1 MSITTRGTIPANSS
15 VQTTTARVTYA
26 VWAEETEAP
35 VETETAAETE
45 TETETETVSEAESE
59 TETAVETESETETE
73 TAAATES
80 ETETETESETEIV
93 TETETAQVETENAGI
108 FDYEDDKAQIS
119 VEILNL
125 TPENQGLRFAVN
137 SIGEESKTFEKIA
150 EQIMEGGSTALV
162 DMLAYYIGVVDETGK
177 APAENEL
184 IYQITMKFKTP
195 VLSISDYLSEEDKDS
210 TEGEVKVYVEGTEIP
225 ADIQKNK
232 KGAIT
237 GISFITD
244 KVGNTAVALT
254 SGLQT
259 TADITMKTESNEYF
273 MKLEDAKQTN
283 LKVDMSVVKGEARND
298 VQNAKASAKLTYYDA
313 DGNEVEGITPA
324 ELQGFGV
331 GQGSYLGN
339 SLNNIN
345 GSDREK
351 VVYVKIFMEA
361 GELADT
367 SFKFGEDDPSYD
379 QGSRTLTFK
388 LAKRTF
394 EPDEEITTKKG
405 ITYIAVGPNH
415 QYGLTGPLGL
425 VSNFHAIGFSK
436 VTNGAHTNGNILTKK
451 LNYKNNFG
459 TNGLTGEISY
469 IRSFESIAA
478 GMMCGDGSD
487 DILVLGKDID
497 VTWAGNTFY
506 LNGQKLTRP
515 MTIYQDTEEYQY
527 LDIDTAK
534 EEAESLSSQFGALP
548 DAGVT
553 FENKTFKVSN
563 SYSGMTV
570 INVGH
575 DMLGTEALA
584 IEGLHNQSGTSLL
597 INVKVPK
604 GTEEITIP
612 NVSINGTS
620 SGSGEV
626 IDFSAGKVI
635 WNVVYEDGTLYTGKV
650 SNGGAVAGTI
660 LVPDGKVHA
669 AHNWNGSLI
678 ADEIEITG
686 ETHRTDFTGVLGFGV
701 SKVLKGR
708 DWKLSD
714 RFQFELSAKEGTPMP
729 IGSKTREGVQKK
741 IISVTYSN
749 RSPSFGGITYGTADI
764 GKTYQYTLKE
774 LEGNIKDIIYSEA
787 VYTIQVSIQSNNGQG
802 LLIIKKYSK
811 NGGKTW
817 EDKMPEE
824 DVFEFTNVSGVEF
837 KVKKKYNSTYPGK
850 NDDNVFKFVLK
861 GLNGAP
867 MPEKDENAPE
877 EPNDQKTIIVTSS
890 EEVSF
895 DSITYKE
902 DGTYKYEISEV
913 KGKINGV
920 TYDEKVYDVKVE
932 VSKDENGT
940 KVIKVRSREKGAEDA
955 EYKLLE
961 KGTVFTAEFTNTYD
975 DASAEITVSGT
986 KTLTGRDLKADEFEF
1001 SLTPVSAVAEDGT
1014 AITDS
1019 NAAQTAKN
1027 DKDGNIVFE
1036 KLNYT
1041 EAGTYTYS
1049 VKEIQ
1054 GSDEGIEYSNASYD
1068 VTVVVKNGEKSL
1080 EIESVK
1086 AGETVLQKNAEGA
1099 YELPNESGKDASFVN
1114 RVKKGSLAITK
1125 TVDAPEGTE
1134 MKTGKYTF
1142 KVTKD
1147 GKEYDKDGSQADGAV
1162 IKVKAGE
1169 TVTVSSLPIGS
1180 YKVTEVDA
1188 EKAGYTW
1195 TVEVNGETGS
1205 ETTVAV
1211 PDKGTAEAKYTNT
1224 YKEFEGIF
1232 MKLEGTKKLEG
1243 RALTAGEFQ
1252 FEVSLKSGEAAN
1264 VTLPSETIT
1273 NTADGKISI
1282 SGIGFEKAGTY
1293 VLTVKE
1299 KAGSDAGMEY
1309 SNASY
1314 DVTVVVKNGEK
1325 SLEIESVKAGE
1336 TVLQKNAE
1344 GAYDLPNESGKD
1356 ASFVNRVKKGSLAIT
1371 KTVDAP
1377 EGTEMKTGKYT
1388 FKVTKDGKEYD
1399 KDGNQADGAVIE
1411 VKAGETVTVSN
1422 LPIGSYKVTEKDAE
1436 KAGYTW
1442 TVKVEGEN
1450 GNSKEVAIIDKE
1462 TKSVEF
1468 VNTYTKH
1475 GAAEIVAIKRI
1486 NGNPPAE
1493 SEFTFKLYKDSIK
1506 EENRM
1511 ETQTRTGA
1519 GKVQFGTQT
1528 YTEAGTYVYKVKEE
1542 AGNVKGYEYDE
1553 SVYTV
1558 TVVVTNVDN
1567 KLESTVTYVKDGTSD
1582 VTTDAGAAEAE
1593 ESGLEAAI
1601 FTNTYKPAK
1610 TTAVFTAEK
1619 KVEGPTIADDTF
1631 TFELYKDEVE
1641 GTALDTKTITGK
1653 GTVDFAEQ
1661 TYEEAGTYT
1670 YKIVEKAGT
1679 TPGYTYDA
1687 SVYTV
1692 IVEVE
1697 DSGGELMSRVTYV
1710 KDEDETG
1717 DAVPYEATTDK
1728 EAEAD
1733 KDEESLEAAIFT
1745 NTYKPAETTAVFTAE
1760 KKVEGPTIADDTF
1773 TFELYKDK
1781 VEGTPLDTQTITG
1794 NGTVDFA
1801 EQTYEEAGT
1810 YTYKIV
1816 EKAGSTPGYTY
1827 DASIYT
1833 VIVEVTDIG
1842 GKLESKVTYVK
1853 DLEKAAEGE
1862 EVMPSENALFTN
1874 TYKPAE
1880 TTAVF
1885 TAEKKVEG
1893 LTPADSTFTFELY
1906 KNSVEAANLLDT
1918 QNITGAGITAFAE
1931 QTYDAAGIYTYKI
1944 VEKAGEEAGYTY
1956 DTSVYTVTV
1965 EVTDIGGK
1973 LVSKVAYAKDGADNA
1988 AGEVLAAAVFTNT
2001 YNAGDTKAV
2010 FTAKKTIKGDPQKTS
2025 RFTFELYKDSILE
2038 ANLLDTKS
2046 IRGEGTVDFAEQTYN
2061 VPGTYTYKIVEK
2073 AGETAGYSYDGSIYT
2088 VTVEVTDIGGKL
2100 TNTVTY
2106 AKDDAAAGSAA
2117 PTAAEFINTYDAG
2130 KTNAVLT
2137 ATKTIKGTPAKDSK
2151 FTFEL
2156 YKDSVAEENLLDTK
2170 SITGT
2175 GSVNFKEQNYKA
2187 VGTYTYK
2194 IVEKAGKEAG
2204 YTYDTSVYTATVVVT
2219 DKGGE
2224 LARKITYAKD
2234 GAEKSKA
2241 PASAV
2246 FENTYDAGSTEAV
2259 FEVTKAVNGTPKKA
2273 GTFTFELYKDSVKE
2287 SNLLDTQTIKGQGR
2301 AEFAAQTYK
2310 EPGTY
2315 TYKIIEKAGNEEG
2328 YTYDNSVYTVT
2339 VTVTDEGG
2347 RLDNTVAYENENGA
2361 RRVYQAAEFVN
2372 EYKEKLGRIVVTKQ
2386 VVNQTLDGEVPYL
2399 VTDTFY
2405 FALFKDEALT
2415 EMSDYGIKTLK
2426 LKNQSE
2432 GKVVFEDV
2440 DFGEYYLAET
2450 DKDGNPVTAPPFI
2463 EYFVTIEDP
2472 LCEVTKAE
2480 STVKKIVKNAKL
2492 PDNYG
2497 DFGDGEMII
2506 DKYVLNGSEEYT
2518 VTDTFY
2524 FTLFRDEELKIP
2536 YEQFETK
2543 KLDLNDE
2550 AHGTVTF
2557 EKLPYGV
2564 YYLAETDADGK
2575 PVGDGFDYEVKIEKK
2590 QFTISETNKK
2600 ETIRIDNCITP
2611 DTPGGKHTP
2620 KTPGGGDKPKTGDDT
2635 LIWPYVTMML
2645 AALVAG
2651 TGSIFG
2657 KRRRKR
2663 SSK

>member
-1 MSITTRGTIPANSS
+1 
-15 VQTTTARVTYA
+15 
-26 VWAEETEAP
+26 
-35 VETETAAETE
+35 
-45 TETETETVSEAESE
+45 
-59 TETAVETESETETE
+59 
-73 TAAATES
+73 
-80 ETETETESETEIV
+80 
-93 TETETAQVETENAGI
+93 
-108 FDYEDDKAQIS
+108 
-119 VEILNL
+119 
-125 TPENQGLRFAVN
+125 
-137 SIGEESKTFEKIA
+137 
-150 EQIMEGGSTALV
+150 
-162 DMLAYYIGVVDETGK
+162 
-177 APAENEL
+177 
-184 IYQITMKFKTP
+184 
-195 VLSISDYLSEEDKDS
+195 
-210 TEGEVKVYVEGTEIP
+210 
-225 ADIQKNK
+225 
-232 KGAIT
+232 
-237 GISFITD
+237 
-244 KVGNTAVALT
+244 
-254 SGLQT
+254 
-259 TADITMKTESNEYF
+259 
-273 MKLEDAKQTN
+273 
-283 LKVDMSVVKGEARND
+283 
-298 VQNAKASAKLTYYDA
+298 
-313 DGNEVEGITPA
+313 
-324 ELQGFGV
+324 
-331 GQGSYLGN
+331 
-339 SLNNIN
+339 
-345 GSDREK
+345 
-351 VVYVKIFMEA
+351 MEA

-563 SYSGMTV
+563 GYSGMTV

-575 DMLGTEALA
+575 GMLGTEALA
-584 IEGLHNQSGTSLL
+584 IEGLHNQSSTSLL
-597 INVKVPK
+597 INVRVPQ

-861 GLNGAP
+861 GLNEAP
-867 MPEKDENAPE
+867 MPQKDENAPK

-913 KGKINGV
+913 KGKLNGV

-940 KVIKVRSREKGAEDA
+940 GVIKVSSREKGAEDA

-975 DASAEITVSGT
+975 DASAEIKVQKNYNGTYPEGDNAFKFILKALNGAPLPKIEEEEEPSEAAVQSTQDTQREVVVTNGEPVSFGTIEYSTKGTYYYEVSEVIESLPGVTYDETVYEVKVDVTGKEDGT
-986 KTLTGRDLKADEFEF
+986 KTVK
-1001 SLTPVSAVAEDGT
+1001 VSYRKQSKEGELERNYQALESGT
-1014 AITDS
+1014 AF
-1019 NAAQTAKN
+1019 TASFTN
-1027 DKDGNIVFE
+1027 RYE
-1036 KLNYT
+1036 
-1041 EAGTYTYS
+1041 EAGSAEIRVKKNYNGTY
-1049 VKEIQ
+1049 
-1054 GSDEGIEYSNASYD
+1054 
-1068 VTVVVKNGEKSL
+1068 
-1080 EIESVK
+1080 
-1086 AGETVLQKNAEGA
+1086 
-1099 YELPNESGKDASFVN
+1099 PSGKDAFKFILTAKTEKAPLPSKTEVTVGDGNEVSFG
-1114 RVKKGSLAITK
+1114 KIKYDK
-1125 TVDAPEGTE
+1125 EGTYE
-1134 MKTGKYTF
+1134 YEVREVKGEVTGVTYDEAVYEVRVVVTGKEDG
-1142 KVTKD
+1142 TKD
-1147 GKEYDKDGSQADGAV
+1147 VVVSSRKVGEKEYVQQPEA
-1162 IKVKAGE
+1162 
-1169 TVTVSSLPIGS
+1169 LF
-1180 YKVTEVDA
+1180 
-1188 EKAGYTW
+1188 
-1195 TVEVNGETGS
+1195 
-1205 ETTVAV
+1205 
-1211 PDKGTAEAKYTNT
+1211 TASFTNT
-1224 YKEFEGIF
+1224 Y
-1232 MKLEGTKKLEG
+1232 
-1243 RALTAGEFQ
+1243 TAGEA
-1252 FEVSLKSGEAAN
+1252 VLKAKKN
-1264 VTLPSETIT
+1264 V
-1273 NTADGKISI
+1273 A
-1282 SGIGFEKAGTY
+1282 
-1293 VLTVKE
+1293 
-1299 KAGSDAGMEY
+1299 
-1309 SNASY
+1309 
-1314 DVTVVVKNGEK
+1314 
-1325 SLEIESVKAGE
+1325 
-1336 TVLQKNAE
+1336 
-1344 GAYDLPNESGKD
+1344 
-1356 ASFVNRVKKGSLAIT
+1356 
-1371 KTVDAP
+1371 
-1377 EGTEMKTGKYT
+1377 
-1388 FKVTKDGKEYD
+1388 
-1399 KDGNQADGAVIE
+1399 
-1411 VKAGETVTVSN
+1411 
-1422 LPIGSYKVTEKDAE
+1422 
-1436 KAGYTW
+1436 
-1442 TVKVEGEN
+1442 
-1450 GNSKEVAIIDKE
+1450 
-1462 TKSVEF
+1462 
-1468 VNTYTKH
+1468 
-1475 GAAEIVAIKRI
+1475 
-1486 NGNPPAE
+1486 GNPLE
-1493 SEFTFKLYKDSIK
+1493 DSEFTFKLYKDSV
-1506 EENRM
+1506 EEGNLVD
-1511 ETQTRTGA
+1511 TQKREGA
-1519 GKVQFGTQT
+1519 G
-1528 YTEAGTYVYKVKEE
+1528 
-1542 AGNVKGYEYDE
+1542 
-1553 SVYTV
+1553 
-1558 TVVVTNVDN
+1558 
-1567 KLESTVTYVKDGTSD
+1567 D
-1582 VTTDAGAAEAE
+1582 VTFKAQNYHA
-1593 ESGLEAAI
+1593 
-1601 FTNTYKPAK
+1601 
-1610 TTAVFTAEK
+1610 
-1619 KVEGPTIADDTF
+1619 
-1631 TFELYKDEVE
+1631 
-1641 GTALDTKTITGK
+1641 
-1653 GTVDFAEQ
+1653 
-1661 TYEEAGTYT
+1661 AGTYT
-1670 YKIVEKAGT
+1670 YKIVEEAGNVA
-1679 TPGYTYDA
+1679 GYTYDG
-1687 SVYTV
+1687 SVWTATVVVEAKEGKLTVSSITYQKDGATDAETGEGEEEEPKAAEFTNIYTPGEAELKAKKNV
-1692 IVEVE
+1692 AGNPLEDSEFTFKLYKDSVEEGNLVDTQKREGAGDVTFKAQNYHAAGTYTYKIVEEAGNVAGYTYDGSVWTATVVVEAKEGKLTVSSITYQKDGATDAETGEGEEEEPKAAEFTNIYTPGEAELKAKKNVEGNPLE
-1697 DSGGELMSRVTYV
+1697 DSEFTFKLYKDSVEEGNLVDTQKREGAGDVTFKAQNYHAAGTYTYKIV
-1710 KDEDETG
+1710 EEAGNVAGYSYDGSVWTVTVVVEAKEGKLIVSSITYEKDKT
-1717 DAVPYEATTDK
+1717 
-1728 EAEAD
+1728 EAEAADAEAAEEEEPKAAEFTNIYTPGEAELKAKKNVAGNPLEDSEFTFKLYKDSVEEGNLVDTQKREGAGDVTFKAQNYHAAGTYTYKIVEEAGNVAGYTYDGSVWTATVVVEAKEGKLIVSSITYEKD
-1733 KDEESLEAAIFT
+1733 KTEAEAADAEAAEEEEPKAAEFTNIYTPGEAELKAKKNVAGNPLEDSEFTFKLYKDSVEEGNLVDTQKREGAGDVTFKAQNYHAAGTYTYKIVEEAGNVAGYTYDGSVWTATVVVEAKEGKLAVSSITYEKDKTEAEATDAEAGEAEEEKPTAAIFT

-1773 TFELYKDK
+1773 TFELYKDE
-1781 VEGTPLDTQTITG
+1781 VEGTALDTKTITG

-1833 VIVEVTDIG
+1833 VIVDVTDIG

-1874 TYKPAE
+1874 TYKPAK

-1973 LVSKVAYAKDGADNA
+1973 LESKVAYAKDGADNA
-1988 AGEVLAAAVFTNT
+1988 AGEVLATAVFTNT

-2046 IRGEGTVDFAEQTYN
+2046 IRGEGTVDFAEQTYD

-2106 AKDDAAAGSAA
+2106 VKDDAAAGAAA

-2151 FTFEL
+2151 FIFEL

-2194 IVEKAGKEAG
+2194 IVEKAGEEAG
-2204 YTYDTSVYTATVVVT
+2204 YIYDTSVYTATVVVT

-2224 LARKITYAKD
+2224 LARKITYTKD
-2234 GAEKSKA
+2234 GAEESKA

-2611 DTPGGKHTP
+2611 DNPGGKHT
-2620 KTPGGGDKPKTGDDT
+2620 PKTGDDT

-2645 AALVAG
+2645 AVLVAG

>member
-563 SYSGMTV
+563 GYSGMTV

-575 DMLGTEALA
+575 GMLGTEALA
-584 IEGLHNQSGTSLL
+584 IEGLHNQSSTSLL
-597 INVKVPK
+597 INVRVPK

-861 GLNGAP
+861 GLNEAP
-867 MPEKDENAPE
+867 MPQKDENAPK

-913 KGKINGV
+913 KGKLNGV

-940 KVIKVRSREKGAEDA
+940 GVIKVSSREKGAEDA

-975 DASAEITVSGT
+975 DASAEIKVQKNYNGTYPEGDNAFKFILKALNGAPLPKIEEEEEPSEAAVQSTQDTQREVVVTNGEPVSFGTIEYSTKGTYYYEVSEVIESLPGVTYDETVYEVKVDVTGKEDGT
-986 KTLTGRDLKADEFEF
+986 KTVK
-1001 SLTPVSAVAEDGT
+1001 VSYRKQSKEGELERNYQALESGT
-1014 AITDS
+1014 AF
-1019 NAAQTAKN
+1019 TASFTN
-1027 DKDGNIVFE
+1027 RYE
-1036 KLNYT
+1036 
-1041 EAGTYTYS
+1041 EAGSAEIRVKKNYNGTY
-1049 VKEIQ
+1049 
-1054 GSDEGIEYSNASYD
+1054 
-1068 VTVVVKNGEKSL
+1068 
-1080 EIESVK
+1080 
-1086 AGETVLQKNAEGA
+1086 
-1099 YELPNESGKDASFVN
+1099 PSGKDAFKFILTAKTEKAPLPSKTEVTVGDGNEVSFG
-1114 RVKKGSLAITK
+1114 KIKYDK
-1125 TVDAPEGTE
+1125 EGTYE
-1134 MKTGKYTF
+1134 YEVREVKGEVTGVTYDEAVYEVRVVVTGKEDG
-1142 KVTKD
+1142 TKD
-1147 GKEYDKDGSQADGAV
+1147 VVVSSRKVGEKEYVQQPEA
-1162 IKVKAGE
+1162 
-1169 TVTVSSLPIGS
+1169 LF
-1180 YKVTEVDA
+1180 
-1188 EKAGYTW
+1188 
-1195 TVEVNGETGS
+1195 
-1205 ETTVAV
+1205 
-1211 PDKGTAEAKYTNT
+1211 TASFTNT
-1224 YKEFEGIF
+1224 Y
-1232 MKLEGTKKLEG
+1232 
-1243 RALTAGEFQ
+1243 TAGEA
-1252 FEVSLKSGEAAN
+1252 VLKA
-1264 VTLPSETIT
+1264 
-1273 NTADGKISI
+1273 K
-1282 SGIGFEKAGTY
+1282 
-1293 VLTVKE
+1293 
-1299 KAGSDAGMEY
+1299 
-1309 SNASY
+1309 
-1314 DVTVVVKNGEK
+1314 KN
-1325 SLEIESVKAGE
+1325 
-1336 TVLQKNAE
+1336 
-1344 GAYDLPNESGKD
+1344 
-1356 ASFVNRVKKGSLAIT
+1356 
-1371 KTVDAP
+1371 
-1377 EGTEMKTGKYT
+1377 
-1388 FKVTKDGKEYD
+1388 
-1399 KDGNQADGAVIE
+1399 
-1411 VKAGETVTVSN
+1411 
-1422 LPIGSYKVTEKDAE
+1422 
-1436 KAGYTW
+1436 
-1442 TVKVEGEN
+1442 VEG
-1450 GNSKEVAIIDKE
+1450 
-1462 TKSVEF
+1462 
-1468 VNTYTKH
+1468 
-1475 GAAEIVAIKRI
+1475 
-1486 NGNPPAE
+1486 NPLE
-1493 SEFTFKLYKDSIK
+1493 DSEFTFKLYKDSV
-1506 EENRM
+1506 EEGNLVD
-1511 ETQTRTGA
+1511 TQKREGA
-1519 GKVQFGTQT
+1519 GDVTFKAQN
-1528 YTEAGTYVYKVKEE
+1528 YHAAGTYTYKIVEE
-1542 AGNVKGYEYDE
+1542 AGNVAGYTYDG
-1553 SVYTV
+1553 SVWTA
-1558 TVVVTNVDN
+1558 TVVIEAKEG
-1567 KLESTVTYVKDGTSD
+1567 KLTVSSITYQKDGA
-1582 VTTDAGAAEAE
+1582 TDAETGEAE
-1593 ESGLEAAI
+1593 EEKPTAAI

-1631 TFELYKDEVE
+1631 TFELYKD
-1641 GTALDTKTITGK
+1641 
-1653 GTVDFAEQ
+1653 
-1661 TYEEAGTYT
+1661 
-1670 YKIVEKAGT
+1670 KA
-1679 TPGYTYDA
+1679 
-1687 SVYTV
+1687 
-1692 IVEVE
+1692 
-1697 DSGGELMSRVTYV
+1697 
-1710 KDEDETG
+1710 
-1717 DAVPYEATTDK
+1717 
-1728 EAEAD
+1728 
-1733 KDEESLEAAIFT
+1733 
-1745 NTYKPAETTAVFTAE
+1745 
-1760 KKVEGPTIADDTF
+1760 
-1773 TFELYKDK
+1773 
-1781 VEGTPLDTQTITG
+1781 EGTPLDTQTITG

-1816 EKAGSTPGYTY
+1816 EKAGTTPGYTY

-1874 TYKPAE
+1874 TYKPAK

-1973 LVSKVAYAKDGADNA
+1973 LVSKVTYAKDGADNA
-1988 AGEVLAAAVFTNT
+1988 AGEVLATAVFTNT

-2046 IRGEGTVDFAEQTYN
+2046 IRGEGTVDFAEQTYD

-2106 AKDDAAAGSAA
+2106 VKDDAAAGAAA

-2234 GAEKSKA
+2234 GAEESKA

-2287 SNLLDTQTIKGQGR
+2287 ANLLDTQTIKGQGR

-2347 RLDNTVAYENENGA
+2347 RLDNTVTYENENGA

-2506 DKYVLNGSEEYT
+2506 NKYVLNGSEEYT

-2611 DTPGGKHTP
+2611 DNPGGKHT
-2620 KTPGGGDKPKTGDDT
+2620 PKTGDDT

>member
-1 MSITTRGTIPANSS
+1 MNRNEKRRWSRILAMILVFAMVFCDPSMSYAAEVVGEMLTAEAPVTENVTKEDQAAAEAEAAQAAAESEAARLAAESEAAAKAAAESEAAAKAAAESEAAAKAAAESEAAAKAAEESEAAAKAAEESEAAAKAAAESETAAKAAAESEAAAKAAAESEAAAKAAAESEAAAKAAAESEAAAKAAAESEAAAKAGTLVLKTEPVSTQNKGEAAKLKVTYSLSADSGMESVETRLYVPGQTISYPQFTANGETRFVDPVTGRVFDLKRDENWNLYIEYTLHRGETFEEEFQFVDSSVTAGSQSTFEVSITTRGTIPANSS
-15 VQTTTARVTYA
+15 VQTTTARVTYT

-35 VETETAAETE
+35 VETETVV
-45 TETETETVSEAESE
+45 ETETETVSEAETE

-351 VVYVKIFMEA
+351 VVYVKISMEA

-548 DAGVT
+548 DTGVT

-563 SYSGMTV
+563 GYSGMTV

-575 DMLGTEALA
+575 GMLGTEALA
-584 IEGLHNQSGTSLL
+584 IEGLHNQSSTSLL
-597 INVKVPK
+597 INVRVPK

-811 NGGKTW
+811 DGGKTW

-850 NDDNVFKFVLK
+850 DDDNVFKFVLK
-861 GLNGAP
+861 GLNEAP
-867 MPEKDENAPE
+867 MPQKDENAPE

-975 DASAEITVSGT
+975 DASAEIKVQKNYNGT
-986 KTLTGRDLKADEFEF
+986 YPEGDNAFKFILKA
-1001 SLTPVSAVAEDGT
+1001 
-1014 AITDS
+1014 
-1019 NAAQTAKN
+1019 
-1027 DKDGNIVFE
+1027 
-1036 KLNYT
+1036 LNG
-1041 EAGTYTYS
+1041 APLP
-1049 VKEIQ
+1049 K
-1054 GSDEGIEYSNASYD
+1054 IEEEEPS
-1068 VTVVVKNGEKSL
+1068 
-1080 EIESVK
+1080 
-1086 AGETVLQKNAEGA
+1086 
-1099 YELPNESGKDASFVN
+1099 
-1114 RVKKGSLAITK
+1114 
-1125 TVDAPEGTE
+1125 
-1134 MKTGKYTF
+1134 
-1142 KVTKD
+1142 
-1147 GKEYDKDGSQADGAV
+1147 
-1162 IKVKAGE
+1162 
-1169 TVTVSSLPIGS
+1169 
-1180 YKVTEVDA
+1180 
-1188 EKAGYTW
+1188 
-1195 TVEVNGETGS
+1195 
-1205 ETTVAV
+1205 
-1211 PDKGTAEAKYTNT
+1211 
-1224 YKEFEGIF
+1224 
-1232 MKLEGTKKLEG
+1232 
-1243 RALTAGEFQ
+1243 
-1252 FEVSLKSGEAAN
+1252 EAA
-1264 VTLPSETIT
+1264 VQS
-1273 NTADGKISI
+1273 
-1282 SGIGFEKAGTY
+1282 
-1293 VLTVKE
+1293 
-1299 KAGSDAGMEY
+1299 
-1309 SNASY
+1309 
-1314 DVTVVVKNGEK
+1314 
-1325 SLEIESVKAGE
+1325 
-1336 TVLQKNAE
+1336 
-1344 GAYDLPNESGKD
+1344 
-1356 ASFVNRVKKGSLAIT
+1356 
-1371 KTVDAP
+1371 
-1377 EGTEMKTGKYT
+1377 
-1388 FKVTKDGKEYD
+1388 
-1399 KDGNQADGAVIE
+1399 
-1411 VKAGETVTVSN
+1411 
-1422 LPIGSYKVTEKDAE
+1422 
-1436 KAGYTW
+1436 
-1442 TVKVEGEN
+1442 
-1450 GNSKEVAIIDKE
+1450 
-1462 TKSVEF
+1462 
-1468 VNTYTKH
+1468 
-1475 GAAEIVAIKRI
+1475 
-1486 NGNPPAE
+1486 
-1493 SEFTFKLYKDSIK
+1493 
-1506 EENRM
+1506 
-1511 ETQTRTGA
+1511 TQD
-1519 GKVQFGTQT
+1519 TQR
-1528 YTEAGTYVYKVKEE
+1528 E
-1542 AGNVKGYEYDE
+1542 
-1553 SVYTV
+1553 
-1558 TVVVTNVDN
+1558 VVVTNGEPVSFGTIEYST
-1567 KLESTVTYVKDGTSD
+1567 KGTYYYEVSEVTESLPGVTY
-1582 VTTDAGAAEAE
+1582 
-1593 ESGLEAAI
+1593 
-1601 FTNTYKPAK
+1601 
-1610 TTAVFTAEK
+1610 
-1619 KVEGPTIADDTF
+1619 
-1631 TFELYKDEVE
+1631 
-1641 GTALDTKTITGK
+1641 
-1653 GTVDFAEQ
+1653 
-1661 TYEEAGTYT
+1661 
-1670 YKIVEKAGT
+1670 
-1679 TPGYTYDA
+1679 
-1687 SVYTV
+1687 
-1692 IVEVE
+1692 
-1697 DSGGELMSRVTYV
+1697 
-1710 KDEDETG
+1710 DET
-1717 DAVPYEATTDK
+1717 VYEVK
-1728 EAEAD
+1728 
-1733 KDEESLEAAIFT
+1733 
-1745 NTYKPAETTAVFTAE
+1745 
-1760 KKVEGPTIADDTF
+1760 
-1773 TFELYKDK
+1773 
-1781 VEGTPLDTQTITG
+1781 
-1794 NGTVDFA
+1794 
-1801 EQTYEEAGT
+1801 
-1810 YTYKIV
+1810 
-1816 EKAGSTPGYTY
+1816 
-1827 DASIYT
+1827 
-1833 VIVEVTDIG
+1833 VEVT
-1842 GKLESKVTYVK
+1842 
-1853 DLEKAAEGE
+1853 
-1862 EVMPSENALFTN
+1862 ENED
-1874 TYKPAE
+1874 K
-1880 TTAVF
+1880 
-1885 TAEKKVEG
+1885 
-1893 LTPADSTFTFELY
+1893 
-1906 KNSVEAANLLDT
+1906 
-1918 QNITGAGITAFAE
+1918 
-1931 QTYDAAGIYTYKI
+1931 
-1944 VEKAGEEAGYTY
+1944 
-1956 DTSVYTVTV
+1956 
-1965 EVTDIGGK
+1965 
-1973 LVSKVAYAKDGADNA
+1973 
-1988 AGEVLAAAVFTNT
+1988 
-2001 YNAGDTKAV
+2001 
-2010 FTAKKTIKGDPQKTS
+2010 
-2025 RFTFELYKDSILE
+2025 
-2038 ANLLDTKS
+2038 
-2046 IRGEGTVDFAEQTYN
+2046 
-2061 VPGTYTYKIVEK
+2061 
-2073 AGETAGYSYDGSIYT
+2073 
-2088 VTVEVTDIGGKL
+2088 
-2100 TNTVTY
+2100 
-2106 AKDDAAAGSAA
+2106 
-2117 PTAAEFINTYDAG
+2117 
-2130 KTNAVLT
+2130 
-2137 ATKTIKGTPAKDSK
+2137 TKTKP
-2151 FTFEL
+2151 
-2156 YKDSVAEENLLDTK
+2156 
-2170 SITGT
+2170 
-2175 GSVNFKEQNYKA
+2175 
-2187 VGTYTYK
+2187 
-2194 IVEKAGKEAG
+2194 
-2204 YTYDTSVYTATVVVT
+2204 
-2219 DKGGE
+2219 
-2224 LARKITYAKD
+2224 
-2234 GAEKSKA
+2234 
-2241 PASAV
+2241 
-2246 FENTYDAGSTEAV
+2246 
-2259 FEVTKAVNGTPKKA
+2259 
-2273 GTFTFELYKDSVKE
+2273 
-2287 SNLLDTQTIKGQGR
+2287 
-2301 AEFAAQTYK
+2301 
-2310 EPGTY
+2310 
-2315 TYKIIEKAGNEEG
+2315 
-2328 YTYDNSVYTVT
+2328 
-2339 VTVTDEGG
+2339 
-2347 RLDNTVAYENENGA
+2347 RL
-2361 RRVYQAAEFVN
+2361 
-2372 EYKEKLGRIVVTKQ
+2372 
-2386 VVNQTLDGEVPYL
+2386 
-2399 VTDTFY
+2399 
-2405 FALFKDEALT
+2405 
-2415 EMSDYGIKTLK
+2415 
-2426 LKNQSE
+2426 
-2432 GKVVFEDV
+2432 
-2440 DFGEYYLAET
+2440 
-2450 DKDGNPVTAPPFI
+2450 
-2463 EYFVTIEDP
+2463 
-2472 LCEVTKAE
+2472 
-2480 STVKKIVKNAKL
+2480 
-2492 PDNYG
+2492 
-2497 DFGDGEMII
+2497 
-2506 DKYVLNGSEEYT
+2506 
-2518 VTDTFY
+2518 
-2524 FTLFRDEELKIP
+2524 
-2536 YEQFETK
+2536 
-2543 KLDLNDE
+2543 
-2550 AHGTVTF
+2550 
-2557 EKLPYGV
+2557 
-2564 YYLAETDADGK
+2564 
-2575 PVGDGFDYEVKIEKK
+2575 
-2590 QFTISETNKK
+2590 
-2600 ETIRIDNCITP
+2600 
-2611 DTPGGKHTP
+2611 
-2620 KTPGGGDKPKTGDDT
+2620 
-2635 LIWPYVTMML
+2635 
-2645 AALVAG
+2645 
-2651 TGSIFG
+2651 
-2657 KRRRKR
+2657 
-2663 SSK
+2663 

>member
-1 MSITTRGTIPANSS
+1 MSTQNKGEAAKLKVTYSLSADSGMESVETRLYVPGQTISYPQFTANGETRFVDPVTGRVFDLKRDENWNLYIEYTLHRGETFEEEFQFVDSSVTAGSQSTFEVSITTRGTIPANSS

-35 VETETAAETE
+35 VETETVV
-45 TETETETVSEAESE
+45 ETETETVSEAETE

-563 SYSGMTV
+563 GYSGMTV

-575 DMLGTEALA
+575 GMLGTEALA
-584 IEGLHNQSGTSLL
+584 IEGLHNQSSTSLL
-597 INVKVPK
+597 INVRVPK

-811 NGGKTW
+811 DGGKTW

-861 GLNGAP
+861 GLNEAP
-867 MPEKDENAPE
+867 MPQKDENAPK

-913 KGKINGV
+913 KGKLNGV

-940 KVIKVRSREKGAEDA
+940 GVIKVSSREKGAEDA

-961 KGTVFTAEFTNTYD
+961 KGTVFTAEFINTYK
-975 DASAEITVSGT
+975 AEQVETTVSGT

-1019 NAAQTAKN
+1019 NAAQTTKN

-1054 GSDEGIEYSNASYD
+1054 GSDEEIEYSNASYD

-1080 EIESVK
+1080 EVESVK

-1114 RVKKGSLAITK
+1114 RVKKGNLTITK
-1125 TVDAPEGTE
+1125 TVAAPDGTE
-1134 MKTGKYTF
+1134 MKTGEYIF
-1142 KVTKD
+1142 KVTRD
-1147 GKEYDKDGSQADGAV
+1147 GKEYDKDGNQVDGAV

-1344 GAYDLPNESGKD
+1344 EAYDLPNESGKD
-1356 ASFVNRVKKGSLAIT
+1356 ASFVNRVKKGNLTIT
-1371 KTVDAP
+1371 KTVAAP
-1377 EGTEMKTGKYT
+1377 DGTEMKTGEYI
-1388 FKVTKDGKEYD
+1388 FKVTRDGKEYD
-1399 KDGNQADGAVIE
+1399 KDGNQVDGAVIK
-1411 VKAGETVTVSN
+1411 VKAGETVTVSS
-1422 LPIGSYKVTEKDAE
+1422 LPIGSYKVTEVDAE

-1567 KLESTVTYVKDGTSD
+1567 KLESTVTYVKD
-1582 VTTDAGAAEAE
+1582 
-1593 ESGLEAAI
+1593 
-1601 FTNTYKPAK
+1601 
-1610 TTAVFTAEK
+1610 
-1619 KVEGPTIADDTF
+1619 
-1631 TFELYKDEVE
+1631 
-1641 GTALDTKTITGK
+1641 
-1653 GTVDFAEQ
+1653 
-1661 TYEEAGTYT
+1661 
-1670 YKIVEKAGT
+1670 
-1679 TPGYTYDA
+1679 
-1687 SVYTV
+1687 
-1692 IVEVE
+1692 
-1697 DSGGELMSRVTYV
+1697 
-1710 KDEDETG
+1710 
-1717 DAVPYEATTDK
+1717 
-1728 EAEAD
+1728 
-1733 KDEESLEAAIFT
+1733 
-1745 NTYKPAETTAVFTAE
+1745 
-1760 KKVEGPTIADDTF
+1760 
-1773 TFELYKDK
+1773 
-1781 VEGTPLDTQTITG
+1781 
-1794 NGTVDFA
+1794 
-1801 EQTYEEAGT
+1801 
-1810 YTYKIV
+1810 
-1816 EKAGSTPGYTY
+1816 
-1827 DASIYT
+1827 
-1833 VIVEVTDIG
+1833 
-1842 GKLESKVTYVK
+1842 
-1853 DLEKAAEGE
+1853 LEKAAEGE

-1973 LVSKVAYAKDGADNA
+1973 LVSKVTYAKDGADNA
-1988 AGEVLAAAVFTNT
+1988 AGEVLATAVFTNT
-2001 YNAGDTKAV
+2001 YNSGDTKAV

-2106 AKDDAAAGSAA
+2106 VKDDAAAGAAA

-2194 IVEKAGKEAG
+2194 IVEKAGEEAG
-2204 YTYDTSVYTATVVVT
+2204 YIYDTSVYTATVVVT

-2224 LARKITYAKD
+2224 LARKITYTKD
-2234 GAEKSKA
+2234 GAEESKT

-2287 SNLLDTQTIKGQGR
+2287 ANLLDTQTIKGQGR

-2347 RLDNTVAYENENGA
+2347 RLDNTVTYENENGA

-2497 DFGDGEMII
+2497 DFGDGEMTI

-2611 DTPGGKHTP
+2611 DNPGGKHTP
-2620 KTPGGGDKPKTGDDT
+2620 KTGADT
-2635 LIWPYVTMML
+2635 LIWPYGTMML

-2651 TGSIFG
+2651 NGSIFG

>member
-1 MSITTRGTIPANSS
+1 
-15 VQTTTARVTYA
+15 
-26 VWAEETEAP
+26 
-35 VETETAAETE
+35 
-45 TETETETVSEAESE
+45 
-59 TETAVETESETETE
+59 
-73 TAAATES
+73 
-80 ETETETESETEIV
+80 
-93 TETETAQVETENAGI
+93 
-108 FDYEDDKAQIS
+108 
-119 VEILNL
+119 
-125 TPENQGLRFAVN
+125 
-137 SIGEESKTFEKIA
+137 
-150 EQIMEGGSTALV
+150 
-162 DMLAYYIGVVDETGK
+162 
-177 APAENEL
+177 
-184 IYQITMKFKTP
+184 
-195 VLSISDYLSEEDKDS
+195 
-210 TEGEVKVYVEGTEIP
+210 
-225 ADIQKNK
+225 
-232 KGAIT
+232 
-237 GISFITD
+237 
-244 KVGNTAVALT
+244 
-254 SGLQT
+254 
-259 TADITMKTESNEYF
+259 
-273 MKLEDAKQTN
+273 
-283 LKVDMSVVKGEARND
+283 
-298 VQNAKASAKLTYYDA
+298 
-313 DGNEVEGITPA
+313 
-324 ELQGFGV
+324 
-331 GQGSYLGN
+331 
-339 SLNNIN
+339 
-345 GSDREK
+345 
-351 VVYVKIFMEA
+351 MEA

-425 VSNFHAIGFSK
+425 VSNFHAVGFSK

-563 SYSGMTV
+563 DYSGMTV

-597 INVKVPK
+597 INVRVPK

-612 NVSINGTS
+612 NISINGTS

-635 WNVVYEDGTLYTGKV
+635 WNVVYEDGTSYTGKV

-686 ETHRTDFTGVLGFGV
+686 ETHRTDFTGMLGFGV

-714 RFQFELSAKEGTPMP
+714 RFQIELSAKEGTPMP

-787 VYTIQVSIQSNNGQG
+787 VYTVQVSIQSNNGQG

-850 NDDNVFKFVLK
+850 DDDNVFKFVLK

-1086 AGETVLQKNAEGA
+1086 AGETVLQKNAEEA
-1099 YELPNESGKDASFVN
+1099 YDLPNESGKDASFVN

-1134 MKTGKYTF
+1134 MKTGEYIF
-1142 KVTKD
+1142 KVTRD
-1147 GKEYDKDGSQADGAV
+1147 GKEYDKDGNQADGAV

-1344 GAYDLPNESGKD
+1344 EAYDLPNESGKD

-1377 EGTEMKTGKYT
+1377 EGTEMKTGEYI
-1388 FKVTKDGKEYD
+1388 FKVTRDGKEYD
-1399 KDGNQADGAVIE
+1399 KDGNQADGAVIK
-1411 VKAGETVTVSN
+1411 VKAGETVTVSS
-1422 LPIGSYKVTEKDAE
+1422 LPIGSYKVTEVDAE

-1631 TFELYKDEVE
+1631 TFELFYPQLGVK
-1641 GTALDTKTITGK
+1641 LCSM
-1653 GTVDFAEQ
+1653 
-1661 TYEEAGTYT
+1661 AG
-1670 YKIVEKAGT
+1670 
-1679 TPGYTYDA
+1679 
-1687 SVYTV
+1687 
-1692 IVEVE
+1692 
-1697 DSGGELMSRVTYV
+1697 GG
-1710 KDEDETG
+1710 
-1717 DAVPYEATTDK
+1717 
-1728 EAEAD
+1728 
-1733 KDEESLEAAIFT
+1733 I
-1745 NTYKPAETTAVFTAE
+1745 
-1760 KKVEGPTIADDTF
+1760 
-1773 TFELYKDK
+1773 
-1781 VEGTPLDTQTITG
+1781 Q
-1794 NGTVDFA
+1794 
-1801 EQTYEEAGT
+1801 
-1810 YTYKIV
+1810 
-1816 EKAGSTPGYTY
+1816 
-1827 DASIYT
+1827 
-1833 VIVEVTDIG
+1833 
-1842 GKLESKVTYVK
+1842 
-1853 DLEKAAEGE
+1853 
-1862 EVMPSENALFTN
+1862 
-1874 TYKPAE
+1874 
-1880 TTAVF
+1880 
-1885 TAEKKVEG
+1885 
-1893 LTPADSTFTFELY
+1893 
-1906 KNSVEAANLLDT
+1906 
-1918 QNITGAGITAFAE
+1918 
-1931 QTYDAAGIYTYKI
+1931 
-1944 VEKAGEEAGYTY
+1944 
-1956 DTSVYTVTV
+1956 
-1965 EVTDIGGK
+1965 
-1973 LVSKVAYAKDGADNA
+1973 
-1988 AGEVLAAAVFTNT
+1988 
-2001 YNAGDTKAV
+2001 
-2010 FTAKKTIKGDPQKTS
+2010 
-2025 RFTFELYKDSILE
+2025 
-2038 ANLLDTKS
+2038 KS
-2046 IRGEGTVDFAEQTYN
+2046 IWCF
-2061 VPGTYTYKIVEK
+2061 
-2073 AGETAGYSYDGSIYT
+2073 
-2088 VTVEVTDIGGKL
+2088 
-2100 TNTVTY
+2100 
-2106 AKDDAAAGSAA
+2106 
-2117 PTAAEFINTYDAG
+2117 
-2130 KTNAVLT
+2130 
-2137 ATKTIKGTPAKDSK
+2137 
-2151 FTFEL
+2151 
-2156 YKDSVAEENLLDTK
+2156 
-2170 SITGT
+2170 
-2175 GSVNFKEQNYKA
+2175 
-2187 VGTYTYK
+2187 
-2194 IVEKAGKEAG
+2194 
-2204 YTYDTSVYTATVVVT
+2204 
-2219 DKGGE
+2219 
-2224 LARKITYAKD
+2224 
-2234 GAEKSKA
+2234 
-2241 PASAV
+2241 
-2246 FENTYDAGSTEAV
+2246 
-2259 FEVTKAVNGTPKKA
+2259 
-2273 GTFTFELYKDSVKE
+2273 
-2287 SNLLDTQTIKGQGR
+2287 
-2301 AEFAAQTYK
+2301 
-2310 EPGTY
+2310 
-2315 TYKIIEKAGNEEG
+2315 
-2328 YTYDNSVYTVT
+2328 
-2339 VTVTDEGG
+2339 
-2347 RLDNTVAYENENGA
+2347 
-2361 RRVYQAAEFVN
+2361 
-2372 EYKEKLGRIVVTKQ
+2372 
-2386 VVNQTLDGEVPYL
+2386 
-2399 VTDTFY
+2399 
-2405 FALFKDEALT
+2405 
-2415 EMSDYGIKTLK
+2415 
-2426 LKNQSE
+2426 
-2432 GKVVFEDV
+2432 
-2440 DFGEYYLAET
+2440 
-2450 DKDGNPVTAPPFI
+2450 
-2463 EYFVTIEDP
+2463 
-2472 LCEVTKAE
+2472 
-2480 STVKKIVKNAKL
+2480 
-2492 PDNYG
+2492 
-2497 DFGDGEMII
+2497 
-2506 DKYVLNGSEEYT
+2506 
-2518 VTDTFY
+2518 
-2524 FTLFRDEELKIP
+2524 
-2536 YEQFETK
+2536 
-2543 KLDLNDE
+2543 
-2550 AHGTVTF
+2550 
-2557 EKLPYGV
+2557 
-2564 YYLAETDADGK
+2564 
-2575 PVGDGFDYEVKIEKK
+2575 
-2590 QFTISETNKK
+2590 
-2600 ETIRIDNCITP
+2600 
-2611 DTPGGKHTP
+2611 
-2620 KTPGGGDKPKTGDDT
+2620 
-2635 LIWPYVTMML
+2635 
-2645 AALVAG
+2645 
-2651 TGSIFG
+2651 
-2657 KRRRKR
+2657 
-2663 SSK
+2663 

>member
-1 MSITTRGTIPANSS
+1 MNRNEKRRWSRILAMILVFAMVFCDPSMSYAAEVVGEMLTAEAPATENVTEEDQAAAEAEAAQAAAESEAARLAAESEAAAKAAAESEAAAKAAAESEAAAKAGTLVLKTEPVSTQNKGEAAKLKVTYSLSADSGMESVETRLYVPGQTISYPQFTANGETRFVDPVTGRVFDLKRDENWNLYIEYTLHRGETFEEEFQFVDPSVTAGSQNTFEVSITTRGTIPANSS

-45 TETETETVSEAESE
+45 TETETETVSEAESETE

-254 SGLQT
+254 GGLQT

-283 LKVDMSVVKGEARND
+283 LKVDMSVVKGEAVND
-298 VQNAKASAKLTYYDA
+298 VQNAKPSAKLTYYDA

-331 GQGSYLGN
+331 RQGSYLGN

-351 VVYVKIFMEA
+351 VVYVKISMEA

-367 SFKFGEDDPSYD
+367 SFEFGEDDPSYD

-394 EPDEEITTKKG
+394 ELDEEITTKKG

-425 VSNFHAIGFSK
+425 VSNFHAVGFSK
-436 VTNGAHTNGNILTKK
+436 VTTGVHTNGNILTKK
-451 LNYKNNFG
+451 LNYENNFG
-459 TNGLTGEISY
+459 TKGLTGEISY

-478 GMMCGDGSD
+478 GMMCGDGID

-506 LNGQKLTRP
+506 LNGQKLTTPR
-515 MTIYQDTEEYQY
+515 TIYQDTEEYQY
-527 LDIDTAK
+527 LDIDAAK

-563 SYSGMTV
+563 GYSGMTV

-575 DMLGTEALA
+575 GMLGTEALA

-597 INVKVPK
+597 INVRVPK

-850 NDDNVFKFVLK
+850 DDDNVFKFVLK

-975 DASAEITVSGT
+975 DASAEIQVQKNYNGTYPEGDNAFKFILKALNGAPLPKIEEEEPSEAAVQSTQDTQREVVVTNGEPVSFGTIEYSTKGTYYYEVSEVTESLPGVTYDRAVYEVKVEVTENEDKTKTVKVSYRKQSKEGEPERDYQALESGTVFMAEFINTYKAEPVETTVSGT
-986 KTLTGRDLKADEFEF
+986 KTLTGQTLKEDQFDFELRLVEKDNAAVSGDAQTVVTAKNKADGSISFGTLKYTEAGTYVYEAKETSEPGNGISVDTSIFTVTVKVKDNGLGQLVIESKTVTKKRASADLKFENTYKTGEAEAEVKATKKLTGRDLKADEFEF

-1014 AITDS
+1014 AITDP

-1027 DKDGNIVFE
+1027 TKGGDVVFGGLKYTKAGTYTYEMKETSVNGNGVTVDSTIYTVTVTVVDNGKGILTATPAYSIDKKTVEPEFENIYKPAKTTAAFTAEKKVEGPTIADDTFTFE
-1036 KLNYT
+1036 LYKDKVEGTPLDTQTITGKGTVDFVEQTYE
-1041 EAGTYTYS
+1041 EAGTYTY
-1049 VKEIQ
+1049 
-1054 GSDEGIEYSNASYD
+1054 
-1068 VTVVVKNGEKSL
+1068 
-1080 EIESVK
+1080 
-1086 AGETVLQKNAEGA
+1086 
-1099 YELPNESGKDASFVN
+1099 
-1114 RVKKGSLAITK
+1114 
-1125 TVDAPEGTE
+1125 
-1134 MKTGKYTF
+1134 
-1142 KVTKD
+1142 
-1147 GKEYDKDGSQADGAV
+1147 
-1162 IKVKAGE
+1162 
-1169 TVTVSSLPIGS
+1169 
-1180 YKVTEVDA
+1180 
-1188 EKAGYTW
+1188 
-1195 TVEVNGETGS
+1195 
-1205 ETTVAV
+1205 
-1211 PDKGTAEAKYTNT
+1211 
-1224 YKEFEGIF
+1224 
-1232 MKLEGTKKLEG
+1232 
-1243 RALTAGEFQ
+1243 
-1252 FEVSLKSGEAAN
+1252 
-1264 VTLPSETIT
+1264 
-1273 NTADGKISI
+1273 KIV
-1282 SGIGFEKAGTY
+1282 EKAGT
-1293 VLTVKE
+1293 T
-1299 KAGSDAGMEY
+1299 
-1309 SNASY
+1309 
-1314 DVTVVVKNGEK
+1314 
-1325 SLEIESVKAGE
+1325 
-1336 TVLQKNAE
+1336 
-1344 GAYDLPNESGKD
+1344 P
-1356 ASFVNRVKKGSLAIT
+1356 
-1371 KTVDAP
+1371 
-1377 EGTEMKTGKYT
+1377 
-1388 FKVTKDGKEYD
+1388 
-1399 KDGNQADGAVIE
+1399 
-1411 VKAGETVTVSN
+1411 
-1422 LPIGSYKVTEKDAE
+1422 
-1436 KAGYTW
+1436 GYT
-1442 TVKVEGEN
+1442 
-1450 GNSKEVAIIDKE
+1450 
-1462 TKSVEF
+1462 
-1468 VNTYTKH
+1468 
-1475 GAAEIVAIKRI
+1475 
-1486 NGNPPAE
+1486 
-1493 SEFTFKLYKDSIK
+1493 
-1506 EENRM
+1506 
-1511 ETQTRTGA
+1511 
-1519 GKVQFGTQT
+1519 
-1528 YTEAGTYVYKVKEE
+1528 
-1542 AGNVKGYEYDE
+1542 YDA

-1558 TVVVTNVDN
+1558 IVEVTDIGGELVRRII
-1567 KLESTVTYVKDGTSD
+1567 YVKDGTSD
-1582 VTTDAGAAEAE
+1582 ATTDAGAAEAE

-1631 TFELYKDEVE
+1631 TFELYKDKVE
-1641 GTALDTKTITGK
+1641 GTALDTK
-1653 GTVDFAEQ
+1653 
-1661 TYEEAGTYT
+1661 
-1670 YKIVEKAGT
+1670 
-1679 TPGYTYDA
+1679 
-1687 SVYTV
+1687 
-1692 IVEVE
+1692 
-1697 DSGGELMSRVTYV
+1697 
-1710 KDEDETG
+1710 
-1717 DAVPYEATTDK
+1717 
-1728 EAEAD
+1728 
-1733 KDEESLEAAIFT
+1733 
-1745 NTYKPAETTAVFTAE
+1745 
-1760 KKVEGPTIADDTF
+1760 
-1773 TFELYKDK
+1773 
-1781 VEGTPLDTQTITG
+1781 TITG

-1816 EKAGSTPGYTY
+1816 EKAGTTPGYTY

-1874 TYKPAE
+1874 TYKPAK

-1885 TAEKKVEG
+1885 AAEKKVEG

-1973 LVSKVAYAKDGADNA
+1973 LESKVTYAKDGADNA

-2046 IRGEGTVDFAEQTYN
+2046 IRGEGTVDFTEQTYD

-2106 AKDDAAAGSAA
+2106 AKDDAAAGAAA

-2224 LARKITYAKD
+2224 MARKITYAKD
-2234 GAEKSKA
+2234 GAEESKA

-2497 DFGDGEMII
+2497 DFGDGEMTI

>member
-1 MSITTRGTIPANSS
+1 MLVLKTEPVSTQNKGEAAKLKVTYSLSADSGMESVETRLYVPGQTISYPQFTANGETRFVDPVTGRVFDLKRDENWNLYIEYTLHRGETFEEEFQFVDSSVTAGSQSTFEVSITTRGTIPANSS

-35 VETETAAETE
+35 VETETVV
-45 TETETETVSEAESE
+45 ETETETVSEAETE

-119 VEILNL
+119 VEILNF

-597 INVKVPK
+597 INVRVPK

-975 DASAEITVSGT
+975 DASAEIKVQKNYNGT
-986 KTLTGRDLKADEFEF
+986 YPEGDNAFKFILKALNGAPLPKIEEEEPSEAAVQSTQDTQREVVVTNGE
-1001 SLTPVSAVAEDGT
+1001 PVSFGT
-1014 AITDS
+1014 
-1019 NAAQTAKN
+1019 
-1027 DKDGNIVFE
+1027 
-1036 KLNYT
+1036 
-1041 EAGTYTYS
+1041 
-1049 VKEIQ
+1049 
-1054 GSDEGIEYSNASYD
+1054 IEYSTKGTYYYEVSEVTESLPGVTYD
-1068 VTVVVKNGEKSL
+1068 
-1080 EIESVK
+1080 
-1086 AGETVLQKNAEGA
+1086 ETVYEVKVEVTENEDKTKTVKVSYRKQSKEGELERDYQALESGTAFTASFTNRYEEAGSAEIRVKKNYNGT
-1099 YELPNESGKDASFVN
+1099 YPSGKDAFKFILTAKTEKAPLPSKTEVTVGDGNEVSFG
-1114 RVKKGSLAITK
+1114 KIKYDK
-1125 TVDAPEGTE
+1125 EGTYE
-1134 MKTGKYTF
+1134 YEVREVKGEVTGVTYDEAVYEVRVVVTGKEDG
-1142 KVTKD
+1142 TKD
-1147 GKEYDKDGSQADGAV
+1147 VVVSSRKVGEKEYVQQPEA
-1162 IKVKAGE
+1162 
-1169 TVTVSSLPIGS
+1169 LF
-1180 YKVTEVDA
+1180 
-1188 EKAGYTW
+1188 
-1195 TVEVNGETGS
+1195 
-1205 ETTVAV
+1205 
-1211 PDKGTAEAKYTNT
+1211 TASFTNT
-1224 YKEFEGIF
+1224 YI
-1232 MKLEGTKKLEG
+1232 
-1243 RALTAGEFQ
+1243 AGEA
-1252 FEVSLKSGEAAN
+1252 VLKA
-1264 VTLPSETIT
+1264 
-1273 NTADGKISI
+1273 K
-1282 SGIGFEKAGTY
+1282 
-1293 VLTVKE
+1293 
-1299 KAGSDAGMEY
+1299 
-1309 SNASY
+1309 
-1314 DVTVVVKNGEK
+1314 KN
-1325 SLEIESVKAGE
+1325 
-1336 TVLQKNAE
+1336 
-1344 GAYDLPNESGKD
+1344 
-1356 ASFVNRVKKGSLAIT
+1356 
-1371 KTVDAP
+1371 
-1377 EGTEMKTGKYT
+1377 
-1388 FKVTKDGKEYD
+1388 
-1399 KDGNQADGAVIE
+1399 
-1411 VKAGETVTVSN
+1411 
-1422 LPIGSYKVTEKDAE
+1422 
-1436 KAGYTW
+1436 
-1442 TVKVEGEN
+1442 VEG
-1450 GNSKEVAIIDKE
+1450 
-1462 TKSVEF
+1462 
-1468 VNTYTKH
+1468 
-1475 GAAEIVAIKRI
+1475 
-1486 NGNPPAE
+1486 NPLE
-1493 SEFTFKLYKDSIK
+1493 DSEFTFKLYKDSV
-1506 EENRM
+1506 EEGNLVD
-1511 ETQTRTGA
+1511 TQKREGA
-1519 GKVQFGTQT
+1519 GDVTFKAQN
-1528 YTEAGTYVYKVKEE
+1528 YHAAGTYTYKIVEE
-1542 AGNVKGYEYDE
+1542 AGNVAGYTYDG
-1553 SVYTV
+1553 SVWTA
-1558 TVVVTNVDN
+1558 TVVIEAKEG
-1567 KLESTVTYVKDGTSD
+1567 KLTVSSITYQKDGA
-1582 VTTDAGAAEAE
+1582 TDAETGEAE
-1593 ESGLEAAI
+1593 EEKPTAAI

-1631 TFELYKDEVE
+1631 TFELYKD
-1641 GTALDTKTITGK
+1641 
-1653 GTVDFAEQ
+1653 
-1661 TYEEAGTYT
+1661 
-1670 YKIVEKAGT
+1670 KA
-1679 TPGYTYDA
+1679 
-1687 SVYTV
+1687 
-1692 IVEVE
+1692 
-1697 DSGGELMSRVTYV
+1697 
-1710 KDEDETG
+1710 
-1717 DAVPYEATTDK
+1717 
-1728 EAEAD
+1728 
-1733 KDEESLEAAIFT
+1733 
-1745 NTYKPAETTAVFTAE
+1745 
-1760 KKVEGPTIADDTF
+1760 
-1773 TFELYKDK
+1773 
-1781 VEGTPLDTQTITG
+1781 EGTPLDTQTITG

-1816 EKAGSTPGYTY
+1816 EKAGTTPGYTY

-1874 TYKPAE
+1874 TYKPAK

-1956 DTSVYTVTV
+1956 DTSFYTVTV

-1973 LVSKVAYAKDGADNA
+1973 LVSKVTYAKDGADNA
-1988 AGEVLAAAVFTNT
+1988 AGEVLATAVFTNT

-2046 IRGEGTVDFAEQTYN
+2046 IRGEGTVDFAEQTYD

-2106 AKDDAAAGSAA
+2106 VKDDAAAGAAA

-2234 GAEKSKA
+2234 GAEESKA

-2347 RLDNTVAYENENGA
+2347 RLDNTVTYENENGA

>member
-1 MSITTRGTIPANSS
+1 MSTQNKGEAAKLKVTYSLSADSGMESVETRLYVPGQTISYPQFTANGETRFVDPVTGRVFDLKRDENWNLYIEYTLHRGETFEEEFQFVDSSVTAGSQSTFEVSITTRGTIPANSS

-35 VETETAAETE
+35 VETETVV
-45 TETETETVSEAESE
+45 ETETETVSEAGTE

-597 INVKVPK
+597 INVRVPK

-861 GLNGAP
+861 GLNEAP
-867 MPEKDENAPE
+867 MPQKDENAPK

-913 KGKINGV
+913 KGKLNGV

-940 KVIKVRSREKGAEDA
+940 GVIKVSSREKGAEDA

-975 DASAEITVSGT
+975 DASAEIKVQKNYNGT
-986 KTLTGRDLKADEFEF
+986 YPEGDNAFKFILKALNGAPLPKIEEEEEP
-1001 SLTPVSAVAEDGT
+1001 SEAAVQSTQVTQREVVVTNGEPVSFGT
-1014 AITDS
+1014 
-1019 NAAQTAKN
+1019 
-1027 DKDGNIVFE
+1027 
-1036 KLNYT
+1036 
-1041 EAGTYTYS
+1041 
-1049 VKEIQ
+1049 
-1054 GSDEGIEYSNASYD
+1054 IEYSTKGTYYYEVSEVTESLPGVTYD
-1068 VTVVVKNGEKSL
+1068 RAVYEVKVEVTE
-1080 EIESVK
+1080 
-1086 AGETVLQKNAEGA
+1086 
-1099 YELPNESGKDASFVN
+1099 NEDE
-1114 RVKKGSLAITK
+1114 TK
-1125 TVDAPEGTE
+1125 TVKVSYRKQSKEGEPERDYQALESGTAFTASFTNRYE
-1134 MKTGKYTF
+1134 EAGSAEIQVQKDYNRTYPSGANAFKFTLTAKT
-1142 KVTKD
+1142 
-1147 GKEYDKDGSQADGAV
+1147 
-1162 IKVKAGE
+1162 
-1169 TVTVSSLPIGS
+1169 
-1180 YKVTEVDA
+1180 
-1188 EKAGYTW
+1188 EKA
-1195 TVEVNGETGS
+1195 
-1205 ETTVAV
+1205 
-1211 PDKGTAEAKYTNT
+1211 P
-1224 YKEFEGIF
+1224 
-1232 MKLEGTKKLEG
+1232 
-1243 RALTAGEFQ
+1243 
-1252 FEVSLKSGEAAN
+1252 
-1264 VTLPSETIT
+1264 LPSETEVSVS
-1273 NTADGKISI
+1273 N
-1282 SGIGFEKAGTY
+1282 EKAVSFGTIQYDTEGTY
-1293 VLTVKE
+1293 EYEVREVKGNEQGVTYDETVYEVKV
-1299 KAGSDAGMEY
+1299 A
-1309 SNASY
+1309 
-1314 DVTVVVKNGEK
+1314 VTGNEDGTKDVVVSYRKQSKEGEPERDYQA
-1325 SLEIESVKAGE
+1325 L
-1336 TVLQKNAE
+1336 
-1344 GAYDLPNESGKD
+1344 ESGTAFT
-1356 ASFVNRVKKGSLAIT
+1356 ASFTNR
-1371 KTVDAP
+1371 
-1377 EGTEMKTGKYT
+1377 
-1388 FKVTKDGKEYD
+1388 
-1399 KDGNQADGAVIE
+1399 
-1411 VKAGETVTVSN
+1411 
-1422 LPIGSYKVTEKDAE
+1422 
-1436 KAGYTW
+1436 
-1442 TVKVEGEN
+1442 
-1450 GNSKEVAIIDKE
+1450 
-1462 TKSVEF
+1462 
-1468 VNTYTKH
+1468 
-1475 GAAEIVAIKRI
+1475 
-1486 NGNPPAE
+1486 
-1493 SEFTFKLYKDSIK
+1493 
-1506 EENRM
+1506 
-1511 ETQTRTGA
+1511 
-1519 GKVQFGTQT
+1519 
-1528 YTEAGTYVYKVKEE
+1528 
-1542 AGNVKGYEYDE
+1542 
-1553 SVYTV
+1553 
-1558 TVVVTNVDN
+1558 
-1567 KLESTVTYVKDGTSD
+1567 
-1582 VTTDAGAAEAE
+1582 
-1593 ESGLEAAI
+1593 
-1601 FTNTYKPAK
+1601 
-1610 TTAVFTAEK
+1610 
-1619 KVEGPTIADDTF
+1619 
-1631 TFELYKDEVE
+1631 
-1641 GTALDTKTITGK
+1641 
-1653 GTVDFAEQ
+1653 
-1661 TYEEAGTYT
+1661 YEEAGSAEIQVQKDYNRTYPSGANAFKFT
-1670 YKIVEKAGT
+1670 LTAKTEKAPLPSETEVSVSNEKAVSFGT
-1679 TPGYTYDA
+1679 IQYDTEGTYEYEVREVKGNEQGVTYDET
-1687 SVYTV
+1687 VYEVKVAVTGNEDGTKDVVVSYRKQSKEGEPEQDYQALESGTV
-1692 IVEVE
+1692 F
-1697 DSGGELMSRVTYV
+1697 
-1710 KDEDETG
+1710 
-1717 DAVPYEATTDK
+1717 TT
-1728 EAEAD
+1728 E
-1733 KDEESLEAAIFT
+1733 FT

-1816 EKAGSTPGYTY
+1816 EKAGTTPGYTY

-1973 LVSKVAYAKDGADNA
+1973 LESKVTYVKDLEKAAEGEEVMPSENALFTNTYKPAETTAVFTAEKKVEGLTPADSTFTFELYKNSVEAANLLDTQNITGAGITAFAEQTYDAAGIYTYKIVEKAGEEAGYTYDTSVYTVTVEVTDIGGKLVSKVTYAKDGADNA
-1988 AGEVLAAAVFTNT
+1988 AGEVLATAVFTNT
-2001 YNAGDTKAV
+2001 YNSGDTKAV

-2106 AKDDAAAGSAA
+2106 VKDDAAAGAAA

-2194 IVEKAGKEAG
+2194 IVEKAGEEAG
-2204 YTYDTSVYTATVVVT
+2204 YIYDTSVYTATVVVT

-2224 LARKITYAKD
+2224 LARKITYTKD
-2234 GAEKSKA
+2234 GAEESKT

-2287 SNLLDTQTIKGQGR
+2287 ANLLDTQTIKGQGR

-2347 RLDNTVAYENENGA
+2347 RLDNTVTYENENGA

-2497 DFGDGEMII
+2497 DFGDGEMTI

-2611 DTPGGKHTP
+2611 DNPGGKHT
-2620 KTPGGGDKPKTGDDT
+2620 PKTGDDT